1 MERNKFLKVLS
12 FVTCAAWVVCGC
24 DIQLPFDTALPSEV
38 EVSSTEDTPN
48 DLDKD
53 QLMEAAGITTETSAS
68 SDAAEESEPSETEP
82 AGPETVLVS
91 FIGDVTL
98 CSDARGGHS
107 ARSFNNVVNGDMNYC
122 FQNCAGILAE
132 DDLTI
137 ANLEGAVT
145 TRTSH
150 KSKQFV
156 FKMPPE
162 NLQMLNNASIEAVNL
177 ANNHSMDFFESG
189 YQDTKDN
196 LDEYGIVWSDQET
209 SATYRV
215 GNYLI
220 GMFGICDWD
229 NANSAYRRIE
239 ELKEQGCNIIIATCH
254 WGTEATYKPNSKQ
267 IYLGHALID
276 HGVDI
281 VIGGHPHR
289 LQPFEKYN
297 GKWIAYSI
305 SNFCFG
311 GNLGLS
317 DPDTIILQCKFVMD
331 PQTGNCID
339 YRLNVIPY
347 SQTSSAGNDFCPVPY
362 EWGSDRYYRVL
373 SRLGWSQEDE

>member
-1 MERNKFLKVLS
+1 MALNRKYLLITLFLVMTVILN
-12 FVTCAAWVVCGC
+12 CGC
-24 DIQLPFDTALPSEV
+24 GYFDPAVPSAADVPTSSEAGDI
-38 EVSSTEDTPN
+38 
-48 DLDKD
+48 DKD
-53 QLMEAAGITTETSAS
+53 SLMSAAGITSETSS
-68 SDAAEESEPSETEP
+68 SSEESSADTSETTE
-82 AGPETVLVS
+82 AGPRYDSILVS
-91 FIGDVTL
+91 FIGDLTL

-107 ARSFNNVVNGDMNYC
+107 ARSFNNVVNGDMEYC
-122 FQNCAGILAE
+122 FQNCSDIFAA
-132 DDLTI
+132 DDLTL

-196 LDEYGIVWSDQET
+196 LDSYGIVWSDQET
-209 SATYRV
+209 SATYQV
-215 GNYLI
+215 GDYLI

-239 ELKEQGCNIIIATCH
+239 ELKAAGCNIIIATCH
-254 WGTEATYKPNSKQ
+254 WGTEATYTPNSKQ
-267 IYLGHALID
+267 IYLGHSLID

-289 LQPFEKYN
+289 LQPIEKYN

-317 DPDTIILQCKFVMD
+317 DPDSVILQCKFIID
-331 PQTGNCID
+331 AETGNCVD
-339 YRLNVIPY
+339 YRLTAIPF
-347 SQTSSAGNDFCPVPY
+347 SQTSSSGNDFCPVPY

-373 SRLGWSQEDE
+373 GRLGWSNEDE

>member
-1 MERNKFLKVLS
+1 MIDIKELRRLTAGFVLCS
-12 FVTCAAWVVCGC
+12 LILGTIGC
-24 DIQLPFDTALPSEV
+24 SVSTPDATGASESEPTIDINE
-38 EVSSTEDTPN
+38 E
-48 DLDKD
+48 
-53 QLMEAAGITTETSAS
+53 QLMSAAGVETSADVSES
-68 SDAAEESEPSETEP
+68 SESTTESTAPAEHDEI
-82 AGPETVLVS
+82 LIS

-107 ARSFNNVVNGDMNYC
+107 ARSFNNVVRGDMEYC
-122 FQNCAGILAE
+122 FQNCTDVLSS

-162 NLQMLNNASIEAVNL
+162 NMQMLVNAGIEAVNL

-189 YQDTKDN
+189 YQDTKDT
-196 LDEYGIVWSDQET
+196 LDQYGIVWSDQNT
-209 SATYRV
+209 SSTYQI
-215 GNYLI
+215 GDYLI

-229 NANSAYRRIE
+229 NANLAYSRIE
-239 ELKEQGCNIIIATCH
+239 ELKQKGCNIIIATCH

-267 IYLGHALID
+267 VYLAHALID
-276 HGVDI
+276 RGVDI

-289 LQPFEKYN
+289 LQPIEKYN

-331 PQTGNCID
+331 SETGNCVD

-347 SQTSSAGNDFCPVPY
+347 SQTSSSGNDFCPVPY
-362 EWGSDRYYRVL
+362 EWGSSRYYRVL

>member
-1 MERNKFLKVLS
+1 MI
-12 FVTCAAWVVCGC
+12 
-24 DIQLPFDTALPSEV
+24 DIKRIKRFTALFLLGSLFAGTVGCSISAPASNDV
-38 EVSSTEDTPN
+38 PTSDTTIDIN
-48 DLDKD
+48 EE
-53 QLMEAAGITTETSAS
+53 QLMSAASVETSDITEESDETTESTVP
-68 SDAAEESEPSETEP
+68 AE
-82 AGPETVLVS
+82 PEEILIS

-107 ARSFNNVVNGDMNYC
+107 ARSFNNVVRGDMDYC
-122 FQNCAGILAE
+122 FQNCRDVLSS

-156 FKMPPE
+156 FKMAPE
-162 NLQMLNNASIEAVNL
+162 NMQMLVNAGIEAVNL

-196 LDEYGIVWSDQET
+196 LDQYGIVWSDQHT
-209 SATYRV
+209 SATYQI
-215 GNYLI
+215 GDYLI

-229 NANSAYRRIE
+229 NANLAYSRIE
-239 ELKEQGCNIIIATCH
+239 ELKGKGCNIIIATCH
-254 WGTEATYKPNSKQ
+254 WGTEATYKANSKQ
-267 IYLGHALID
+267 ITLAHALID
-276 HGVDI
+276 RGVDI

-289 LQPFEKYN
+289 LQPIEKYN

-331 PQTGNCID
+331 SETGNCVD

-347 SQTSSAGNDFCPVPY
+347 SQTSSSGNDFCPVPY
-362 EWGSDRYYRVL
+362 EWGSTRYYRVL

>member
-1 MERNKFLKVLS
+1 MIDIKRLKG
-12 FVTCAAWVVCGC
+12 F
-24 DIQLPFDTALPSEV
+24 TALFLLGSLFAGTVGCSISAYASNDVPTS
-38 EVSSTEDTPN
+38 DTTIDIN
-48 DLDKD
+48 EE
-53 QLMEAAGITTETSAS
+53 QLMSAASVETSDITEESDETTESTVP
-68 SDAAEESEPSETEP
+68 AE
-82 AGPETVLVS
+82 PEEILIS

-107 ARSFNNVVNGDMNYC
+107 ARSFNNVVRGDMDYC
-122 FQNCAGILAE
+122 FQNCRDVLSS

-156 FKMPPE
+156 FKMAPE
-162 NLQMLNNASIEAVNL
+162 NMQMLVNAGIEAVNL

-196 LDEYGIVWSDQET
+196 LDQYGIVWSDQHT
-209 SATYRV
+209 SATYQI
-215 GNYLI
+215 GDYLI

-229 NANSAYRRIE
+229 NANLAYSRIE
-239 ELKEQGCNIIIATCH
+239 ELKGKGCNIIIATCH
-254 WGTEATYKPNSKQ
+254 WGTEATYKANSKQ
-267 IYLGHALID
+267 ITLAHAHID
-276 HGVDI
+276 RGVDI

-289 LQPFEKYN
+289 LPPIEKYN

-331 PQTGNCID
+331 SETGNCVD

-347 SQTSSAGNDFCPVPY
+347 SQTSSSGNDFCPVPY
-362 EWGSDRYYRVL
+362 DWGSTRYYRVL